1 MITTPGRLYLADQR
15 GLMQNNNLQQRC
27 TFNYSNYIA
36 ENREA
41 IGALKVFND
50 SILAAGKSAFTGG
63 NSASVIILI
72 PITGSLVFKN
82 GLLNEAINIEV
93 GRVLVDKLSDG
104 GYFEVINPY
113 QDDWINFYHLE
124 FEITG
129 AENTPSLF
137 EFDFE
142 SETGKLIPITE
153 DQNLSICIGHF
164 NGRQEEAYHLQGKT
178 YFYATVIAGAFEVE
192 GRLLHQRDSLALW
205 NVESVELEALSNHAV
220 ILILSF

>member
-1 MITTPGRLYLADQR
+1 MVTSPGRLYLADQR
-15 GLMQNNNLQQRC
+15 GLMQNNSLQQRC
-27 TFNYSNYIA
+27 TFNYSNYVA
-36 ENREA
+36 DNREA

-63 NSASVIILI
+63 NSTSVIVLI
-72 PITGSLVFKN
+72 PVTGSLVFKN
-82 GLLNEAINIEV
+82 DANETITIEV
-93 GRVLVDKLSDG
+93 GQVLVDKLSEG
-104 GYFEVINPY
+104 GYFKVINPY

-142 SETGKLIPITE
+142 NEAGKLIPITE
-153 DQNLSICIGHF
+153 DQNLSICIGRF
-164 NGRQEEAYHLQGKT
+164 NGRQEEAYHLQGKR

-192 GRLLHQRDSLALW
+192 GRLLHQRDSIALW

>member
-1 MITTPGRLYLADQR
+1 MVTSPGRLYLADQR
-15 GLMQNNNLQQRC
+15 GLIQSSSLQQHC
-27 TFNYSNYIA
+27 TFNYSSYIA
-36 ENREA
+36 GNREA

-63 NSASVIILI
+63 NSASVIVLI
-72 PITGSLVFKN
+72 PVTGSLVFKN
-82 GLLNEAINIEV
+82 DANETITIEV
-93 GRVLVDKLSDG
+93 GQVLVDKLSEG
-104 GYFEVINPY
+104 GYFKVINPY
-113 QDDWINFYHLE
+113 QDDWINFYHFE
-124 FEITG
+124 FEITD

-142 SETGKLIPITE
+142 NETGKLIPITE